1 MGGRSRNVMVVGL
14 MLSVFL
20 ISLGSPL
27 VDNTAQ
33 DLVFEDVS
41 VSNATPTGQSNIVSI
56 GSYPDGVNDA
66 ISINVPNG
74 EAVTSIDLSLDE
86 NVLPVSA
93 AKVWDSPA
101 DYDHPQAV
109 YDGVDV
115 NGTSL
120 ELLPQGWTYDME
132 GTNSWTF
139 SGNNVW
145 FWGYDSSLGSSN
157 GVSSGSKALYTYNG
171 NYPSYMGGPYWATS
185 PVMNCGGCSGGWDLK
200 FQKRLGVESNYYD
213 HAYVSVKNNAGNW
226 VNVWSNSG
234 TVNDGSYTTQTITI
248 SNYVAGNSN
257 FQVRFGLGSSDGSV
271 QYTGWNVDDVEILP
285 KASGVST
292 GEGNWTSQPFGP
304 GAGTGSE
311 PSSYGLMVIDAEVPT
326 GALFEWSLIDAA
338 TGTAVPGYSQMT
350 DLQVDLGGIDWEAT
364 PSLRFQTHMITG
376 QSGGPKI
383 HSLGISGAIHESFSA
398 NPATH
403 DWTLAGT
410 SWSAT
415 TGLVSG
421 TGSLTSPIY
430 KISNGFGALSTSITA
445 TGSPLLEAN
454 VDDTGWQSFPLD
466 GYDILDEVSH
476 TVQFRFTSVSGSYS
490 VDSFD
495 VETVRS
501 NPSTGMRI
509 DIGPDGVSDWGL
521 DGANAG
527 SFGFQNRLA
536 TGQMCQTIASSPSTS
551 SMFDVLLPLAGVNDF
566 AFTLSSDNVM
576 QSPFMN
582 IKIAGSDVTNRG
594 FTNFQNAQLISFSQT
609 ELGAL
614 NSALSNAAD
623 DRGILGLPMAKVSIT
638 IGSSQS
644 TADVTLCGIFA
655 PYEAGIN
662 LNLVSTSSVVQAINQ
677 QLSSIVSIG
686 GVKEVR
692 IPIRMMSSG
701 SIKLTLNSISTTP
714 TLNPV
719 SIAISPP
726 IDTLTP
732 STDWITVN
740 STFDLSPLGVS
751 DAESYVKNNGWSV
764 DMSLRGATA
773 TSSVQCSSVLLPLNG
788 ASTSSCQQSG
798 YSLGWSDTDS
808 SGEISMIGSGAYIQ
822 FTHRFQMPMT
832 WDDEP
837 YASLNVMLVSPTGPT
852 LPLNHVFGLGHA
864 NGIEND
870 VSLKRFT
877 IESQSGIE
885 TDAESALLIPNTFV
899 TVHAYLGFEDVSNA
913 VPRTGQ
919 ALVRLLVDGQDKGS
933 TNLVV
938 DGVASIIYNVPSTV
952 QNLTM
957 ELEVTPLLGQGASY
971 EANPIASFTMD
982 TIAPMLISMDID
994 EFDHRDASPAT
1005 EVSFIIGDNPT
1016 LPHHANALI
1025 WRSWM
1030 DDSNMDGQI
1039 DEDEIQEIPL
1049 KAPDNMLASTGEFS
1063 LTMDTSSASEGDYV
1077 QGWLSVAD
1085 GAGNIMIEGG
1095 NIYAPLFNIQLRADG
1110 TPSLGT
1116 EFDLMWGQHE
1126 DGWLHPGE
1134 ANLLQI
1140 PIWDKNGITDI
1151 EHIEL
1156 DLGSTTTDS
1165 AMIYW
1170 NSNTEQCYSNHVY
1183 VDVESCT
1190 LIGGDDV
1197 FSEQGAFNVN
1207 FSIEWGFDPDP
1218 TLLRVPSIYLKDRL
1232 GQFVTVPLYDASWHY
1247 SGELALD
1254 TSQTSLSID
1263 DTVVSPHGAWAS
1275 PESTMAFDGE
1285 MVWYRSQRTIDQSLD
1300 LLMRI
1305 NGEESVVESHGNFS
1319 YRRSVPTQPGEHGL
1333 FVSMYNPPSGA
1344 VLRGLT
1350 DGPLTTIFV
1359 DNSAPILMEL
1369 NRPDGSVTI
1378 AEADWSSIDVTLS
1391 VRELAQL
1398 DPDSLNLHYSIHPAG
1413 LGTNV
1418 ASMYEGSE
1426 PMVLLGGRA
1435 FGESIPIS
1443 ASLNIDELISEEER
1457 SEPLELRIWVTGSD
1471 MAGNAF
1477 SEDFNDIDAAYNVWD
1492 LEQRVPEFEFVGEP
1506 GLKNS
1511 GTVRVDDSVPITATI
1526 INNGNADGSVQI
1538 VLELVES
1545 NGART
1550 RVDAR
1555 LLQVAPDSTVV
1566 YESTWIPTRT
1576 GTMWLEVQIMGGE
1589 TAQTPTLR
1597 VKEAE
1602 SEGFLGTVS
1611 EVNPLMLG
1619 ILAVLSIVLVGLLV
1633 FGLRSEPQRRPVN
1646 QKKFTQRMQKA
1657 EKSLPTLPQA
1667 QQQTPQQGPYGAQT
1681 QSGDVGQNPYQ

>member
-33 DLVFEDVS
+33 DIVFSDES
-41 VSNATPTGQSNIVSI
+41 VSNVTPTGQSNIVSI

-66 ISINVPNG
+66 ISINVPSG

-93 AKVWDSPA
+93 AKVWDLSA
-101 DYDHPQAV
+101 DYKHPDAV
-109 YDGVDV
+109 YDGMDV
-115 NGTSL
+115 NQSSLEVLPQEWKYDFESGSFEPEWSVGGTSTWRVL
-120 ELLPQGWTYDME
+120 SDTRLGGAKLAKAGTITHNQETRMTLDVSQLPASS
-132 GTNSWTF
+132 GTFRYS
-139 SGNNVW
+139 
-145 FWGYDSSLGSSN
+145 
-157 GVSSGSKALYTYNG
+157 VSSESSFDYLLFCIDNT
-171 NYPSYMGGPYWATS
+171 
-185 PVMNCGGCSGGWDLK
+185 GCT
-200 FQKRLGVESNYYD
+200 RYSNY
-213 HAYVSVKNNAGNW
+213 NNRW
-226 VNVWSNSG
+226 TG
-234 TVNDGSYTTQTITI
+234 TVTGTHTFTIPATAQSLTWKYTK
-248 SNYVAGNSN
+248 
-257 FQVRFGLGSSDGSV
+257 DGSV
-271 QYTGWNVDDVEILP
+271 NSGSDTAWVDDILITP
-285 KASGVST
+285 SGGSGT
-292 GEGNWTSQPFGP
+292 GESNWTSQAFGP
-304 GAGTGSE
+304 GAAAGSE
-311 PSSYGLMVIDAEVPT
+311 LSSYGLMVIDAEVPT
-326 GALFEWSLIDAA
+326 GALFEWSLIDEA
-338 TGTAVPGYSQMT
+338 TGTAVPGYSQKT
-350 DLQVDLGGIDWEAT
+350 DLLTDLGGIDWEAT
-364 PSLRFQTHMITG
+364 PSLRFKTHMMTG
-376 QSGGPKI
+376 QSDSPKL
-383 HSLGISGAIHESFSA
+383 HSLSISGAILESFSA
-398 NPATH
+398 NPASH

-410 SWSAT
+410 TWSSS
-415 TGLVSG
+415 TGVVSG
-421 TGSLTSPIY
+421 SGSMTSPMY
-430 KISNGFGALSTSITA
+430 MISNGFGALTTTMNV
-445 TGSPLLEAN
+445 TGSPLLQAN
-454 VDDTGWQSFPLD
+454 VDDAGWQSISLD
-466 GYDILDEVSH
+466 GYDTLDEVSH
-476 TVQFRFTSVSGSYS
+476 SVQFRFTAASGSYS
-490 VDSFD
+490 VDSFE

-536 TGQMCQTIASSPSTS
+536 TGQLCQTITSSPSTS
-551 SMFDVLLPLAGVNDF
+551 SMFEVLLPLAGINDF
-566 AFTLSSDNVM
+566 AFTLNSDNVM

-594 FTNFQNAQLISFSQT
+594 FTNFQNAQPISFSQA
-609 ELGAL
+609 ELSAL

-623 DRGILGLPMAKVSIT
+623 DRGILGLPMARVSIT

-644 TADVTLCGIFA
+644 TADVTLCGVFA

-662 LNLVSTSSVVQAINQ
+662 LNLVSTSSVVQALNQ

-732 STDWITVN
+732 SADWITVN
-740 STFDLSPLGVS
+740 STFDLSPLGVN
-751 DAESYVKNNGWSV
+751 DAEAHVKNNGWSI

-773 TSSVQCSSVLLPLNG
+773 TSSVQCSSVLLPLVG

-798 YSLGWSDTDS
+798 YSLGWSDIDS
-808 SGEISMIGSGAYIQ
+808 NGEISMLGSGAYIQ
-822 FTHRFQMPMT
+822 FTHRFQMPMA

-877 IESQSGIE
+877 IESQSGVE

-938 DGVASIIYNVPSTV
+938 DGIASIIYNVPSTV

-971 EANPIASFTMD
+971 EVNPVALFTMD
-982 TIAPMLISMDID
+982 TIAPMLISMDLD

-1030 DDSNMDGQI
+1030 DDINMDGEI
-1039 DEDEIQEIPL
+1039 DEDEIQEMPL
-1049 KAPDNMLASTGEFS
+1049 EVPDDMLASTGKFK

-1116 EFDLMWGQHE
+1116 EFDLLWGQHE

-1151 EHIEL
+1151 EYIEL

-1165 AMIYW
+1165 AKIYW

-1183 VDVESCT
+1183 VDVESCG
-1190 LIGGDDV
+1190 LLGGEDV

-1207 FSIEWGFDPDP
+1207 FSIEWGFDPDS
-1218 TLLRVPSIYLKDRL
+1218 TLLRVPSIYLADRL
-1232 GQFVTVPLYDASWHY
+1232 GQFITVPLYDATWHY

-1263 DTVVSPHGAWAS
+1263 DTIVSPYGAWAS
-1275 PESTMAFDGE
+1275 PESTMSFDGE

-1305 NGEESVVESHGNFS
+1305 NGEESVVDSHGNFS

-1359 DNSAPILMEL
+1359 DNTAPILMEL
-1369 NRPDGSVTI
+1369 NRPEESLMI
-1378 AEADWSSIDVTLS
+1378 AETDWSSIDVTLT
-1391 VRELAQL
+1391 VRELSQL
-1398 DPDSLNLHYSIHPAG
+1398 NPDSLNLHYSIHPAG
-1413 LGTNV
+1413 LGLNV

-1426 PMVLLGGRA
+1426 PMILLGGRA
-1435 FGESIPIS
+1435 FGEAIPIS
-1443 ASLNIDELISEEER
+1443 ASLDIEELISEQER

-1471 MAGNAF
+1471 MAGNVF
-1477 SEDFNDIDAAYNVWD
+1477 SEDFNDIDAPYNVWD

-1506 GLKNS
+1506 GLKES
-1511 GTVRVDDSVPITATI
+1511 GSVRVDDSVPVTATI

-1555 LLQVAPDSTVV
+1555 LLQVAPGSTVV
-1566 YESTWIPTRT
+1566 YESTWVPTRT

-1619 ILAVLSIVLVGLLV
+1619 ILAVLSVVLVGLLV
-1633 FGLRSEPQRRPVN
+1633 FGLRSEPQRRPTG

-1657 EKSLPTLPQA
+1657 ETSLPTLAQA
-1667 QQQTPQQGPYGAQT
+1667 GQETPQQGPYGAQT
-1681 QSGDVGQNPYQ
+1681 PSGDVGQNPYQ

>member
-27 VDNTAQ
+27 VDNTSQ

-56 GSYPDGVNDA
+56 GSYPDGVNDV
-66 ISINVPNG
+66 ISINVPSG
-74 EAVTSIDLSLDE
+74 EAITSIDLSLDE
-86 NVLPVSA
+86 NVLPVTA

-101 DYDHPQAV
+101 DYDHSAAV
-109 YDGVDV
+109 YDGMDV
-115 NGTSL
+115 NNSVL
-120 ELLPQGWTYDME
+120 QLLPQGWSFDFE
-132 GTNSWTF
+132 GTNTWT
-139 SGNNVW
+139 
-145 FWGYDSSLGSSN
+145 LGSAWYIGKDTSSSRPTTSAVPSGANTLYSHN
-157 GVSSGSKALYTYNG
+157 GDYPNNMGSTI
-171 NYPSYMGGPYWATS
+171 WATS

-200 FQKRLGVESNYYD
+200 FKRQLGVESSTWD
-213 HAYVSVKNNAGNW
+213 HAYVQIKSSSGSWTNIW
-226 VNVWSNSG
+226 QNSG
-234 TVNDGSYTTQTITI
+234 SVSDGSFTSLTYTI
-248 SNYVAGNSN
+248 SNYISGNSN
-257 FQVRFGLGSSDGSV
+257 LQVRFGIGRTDSSV
-271 QYTGWNVDDVEILP
+271 QYSGWNIDDVEILP
-285 KASGVST
+285 KASGIST

-350 DLQVDLGGIDWEAT
+350 DLQVDLGAIDWEAT

-421 TGSLTSPIY
+421 TGSLTSPMY

-454 VDDTGWQSFPLD
+454 VDDTGWQSVPLD

-509 DIGPDGVSDWGL
+509 DVGPDGVSDWGL

-536 TGQMCQTIASSPSTS
+536 TGQMCQTIASSPTTS
-551 SMFDVLLPLAGVNDF
+551 SMFEVLLPLAGVNDF

-623 DRGILGLPMAKVSIT
+623 DRGILGLPMARVSIT

-662 LNLVSTSSVVQAINQ
+662 LNLVSTSSVVQAMNQ

-751 DAESYVKNNGWSV
+751 DAESYVKNNGWSI

-788 ASTSSCQQSG
+788 SSTLSCQQSG

-808 SGEISMIGSGAYIQ
+808 NGEISMIGSGAYIQ

-1049 KAPDNMLASTGEFS
+1049 KAPDNMLTSTGEFS

-1151 EHIEL
+1151 EYIEL

-1190 LIGGDDV
+1190 IIGGDDV

-1263 DTVVSPHGAWAS
+1263 DTVVSPYGAWAS

-1305 NGEESVVESHGNFS
+1305 NGEESVVDSHGNFS

-1369 NRPDGSVTI
+1369 NRPDASLTI
-1378 AEADWSSIDVTLS
+1378 AEIDWSSIDVTLS
-1391 VRELAQL
+1391 VRELSQL

-1413 LGTNV
+1413 LGLNV

-1435 FGESIPIS
+1435 FGEAIPIS
-1443 ASLNIDELISEEER
+1443 ASLDIDGLISEQER

-1477 SEDFNDIDAAYNVWD
+1477 SEDFNDIDAPYNVWD

-1566 YESTWIPTRT
+1566 YESIWIPTRT

-1657 EKSLPTLPQA
+1657 ETSLPALAQA
-1667 QQQTPQQGPYGAQT
+1667 QPETPQQGPYGAQT
-1681 QSGDVGQNPYQ
+1681 ASADVGQNPYQ

>member
-1 MGGRSRNVMVVGL
+1 MGGRRRNVLVAGL
-14 MLSVFL
+14 LLSVFL

-27 VDNTAQ
+27 VENTTQ
-33 DLVFEDVS
+33 DLVFEDNV

-66 ISINVPNG
+66 ISIDVPSG
-74 EAVTSIDLSLDE
+74 EAVASIDLSLDE
-86 NVLPVSA
+86 NVLPVTA
-93 AKVWDSPA
+93 AKVWNSPA
-101 DYDHPQAV
+101 DYDHSAAV
-109 YDGVDV
+109 YDGMDV
-115 NGTSL
+115 NNSVL
-120 ELLPQGWTYDME
+120 QLLPQGWSFDFE
-132 GTNSWTF
+132 GTNTWT
-139 SGNNVW
+139 
-145 FWGYDSSLGSSN
+145 LGSAWFIGKDTST
-157 GVSSGSKALYTYNG
+157 SSRPITGAVPSGTNTLYSHNG
-171 NYPSYMGGPYWATS
+171 NYPNNMGSTIWATS
-185 PVMNCGGCSGGWDLK
+185 PVMNCGGCSGGWDLT
-200 FQKRLGVESNYYD
+200 FKRQLGVESSSWD
-213 HAYVSVKNNAGNW
+213 HAYVQIKSSSGSWTNIW
-226 VNVWSNSG
+226 QNSG
-234 TVNDGSYTTQTITI
+234 SVSDGSFTSLTYTI
-248 SNYVAGNSN
+248 SNYISGNSN
-257 FQVRFGLGSSDGSV
+257 LQVRFGIGRTDSSV
-271 QYTGWNVDDVEILP
+271 QYSGWNIDDIEILP

-304 GAGTGSE
+304 GATLGSE
-311 PSSYGLMVIDAEVPT
+311 PSSYGLMVIDAEIPT
-326 GALFEWSLIDAA
+326 GSLFEWSLIDAA

-350 DLQVDLGGIDWEAT
+350 DLQVDLGAIDWEAT
-364 PSLRFQTHMITG
+364 PSLRFQTHMMTG

-403 DWTLAGT
+403 DWILAGT

-421 TGSLTSPIY
+421 TGSLTSPMY
-430 KISNGFGALSTSITA
+430 KISNGFGAVSTSVTA
-445 TGSPLLEAN
+445 TGAPLLEAN
-454 VDDTGWQSFPLD
+454 VDDTGWQSVSLG
-466 GYDILDEVSH
+466 GYDTLDEVGHS
-476 TVQFRFTSVSGSYS
+476 VQFRFTASSGSYS

-501 NPSTGMRI
+501 NPSTGLRI
-509 DIGPDGVSDWGL
+509 DIGPDGVADWGL

-536 TGQMCQTIASSPSTS
+536 TGQLCQTITSSPSTS
-551 SMFDVLLPLAGVNDF
+551 SMFEVLLPLAGINDF
-566 AFTLSSDNVM
+566 AFTLNSNNEM
-576 QSPFMN
+576 KSPYMN

-594 FTNFQNAQLISFSQT
+594 FANFQNALHISFSQT
-609 ELGAL
+609 ELSAL

-623 DRGILGLPMAKVSIT
+623 DRGILGLPMARVSIT

-655 PYEAGIN
+655 PYDAGIN
-662 LNLVSTSSVVQAINQ
+662 MNMISTSSVVKAMNQ
-677 QLSSIVSIG
+677 QLSSIASIG
-686 GVKEVR
+686 GVKELR

-701 SIKLTLNSISTTP
+701 SIKMTLNSISTTP

-719 SIAISPP
+719 SLTISPP

-751 DAESYVKNNGWSV
+751 DAESFVKNNGWSI
-764 DMSLRGATA
+764 DMSLRGVSAS
-773 TSSVQCSSVLLPLNG
+773 SSVQCSSVLLPLSG
-788 ASTSSCQQSG
+788 ASTSNCQQSG
-798 YSLGWSDTDS
+798 YSLGWSDIDS
-808 SGEISMIGSGAYIQ
+808 SGEISMVGSGSYLQ

-837 YASLNVMLVSPTGPT
+837 YASMNVMLVSPTGPT

-864 NGIEND
+864 NGVEND

-899 TVHAYLGFEDVSNA
+899 TVHAYLGFEGVSDA

-919 ALVRLLVDGQDKGS
+919 ALVRLLVNGQDKGS

-971 EANPIASFTMD
+971 EVNPIASFTMD

-1005 EVSFIIGDNPT
+1005 EVTFIIGDNPT
-1016 LPHHANALI
+1016 LPHHAMAKI

-1030 DDSNMDGQI
+1030 DDSNMDGKI
-1039 DEDEIQEIPL
+1039 DEDEVQEIDLESPQ
-1049 KAPDNMLASTGEFS
+1049 NMLASTGEFV
-1063 LTMDTSSASEGDYV
+1063 LTMDTSSASEGSYV

-1095 NIYAPLFNIQLRADG
+1095 SIYDPLFNIQLRADG

-1116 EFDLMWGQHE
+1116 EFDLQWGQHGDE
-1126 DGWLHPGE
+1126 WLHPGE
-1134 ANLLQI
+1134 AILLQI
-1140 PIWDKNGITDI
+1140 PIWDKNGVTDI
-1151 EHIEL
+1151 EYIEL
-1156 DLGSTTTDS
+1156 DIGSTATDP
-1165 AMIYW
+1165 ATIYW
-1170 NSNTEQCYSNHVY
+1170 NSNSGQCYTNHVY
-1183 VDVESCT
+1183 IDVESCEV
-1190 LIGGDDV
+1190 LGGDDV
-1197 FSEQGAFNVN
+1197 FSEQGTFNVN

-1218 TLLRVPSIYLKDRL
+1218 TLLRVPSLYLEDRL
-1232 GQFVTVPLYDASWHY
+1232 GQFVTVPLYDSSWHY
-1247 SGELALD
+1247 SGEITLD

-1263 DTVVSPHGAWAS
+1263 DTVVSPYGAWAS
-1275 PESTMAFDGE
+1275 TESTMAFEGE
-1285 MVWYRSQRTIDQSLD
+1285 IVWYRSHRILEQSMD

-1305 NGEESVVESHGNFS
+1305 NGEESVVDSHGNFS
-1319 YRRSVPTQPGEHGL
+1319 YRRSVPSQPGEHGL

-1344 VLRGLT
+1344 VLRGLA

-1359 DNSAPILMEL
+1359 DNTAPILMEL
-1369 NRPDGSVTI
+1369 NRPDSDITI
-1378 AEADWSSIDVTLS
+1378 AESDWSSIDVTLS
-1391 VRELAQL
+1391 VRELSQL
-1398 DPDSLNLHYSIHPAG
+1398 NPDTLTLHYSIHPAG
-1413 LGTNV
+1413 LGLNV

-1426 PMVLLGGRA
+1426 SMTLLGGRA

-1443 ASLNIDELISEEER
+1443 ATLDIDELISESER
-1457 SEPLELRIWVTGSD
+1457 SDSLELRIWVTGSD

-1477 SEDFNDIDAAYNVWD
+1477 SEDFNDIDAPYNVWD
-1492 LEQRVPEFEFVGEP
+1492 LEQRIPEFEFVGTPE
-1506 GLKNS
+1506 LKDGGS
-1511 GTVRVDDSVPITATI
+1511 IRVDDSVPITATI
-1526 INNGNADGSVQI
+1526 INNGNADGSVQV

-1555 LLQVAPDSTVV
+1555 QLQVQPGSTVV
-1566 YESTWIPTRT
+1566 YESTWVPTRT

-1597 VKEAE
+1597 VKDAE

-1611 EVNPLMLG
+1611 EVNPVMLG
-1619 ILAVLSIVLVGLLV
+1619 ILGVLSIVLVGLLV
-1633 FGLRSEPQRRPVN
+1633 FGLRSEPQRRPIN
-1646 QKKFTQRMQKA
+1646 QKKLAERLEKA
-1657 EKSLPTLPQA
+1657 EDSLPALA
-1667 QQQTPQQGPYGAQT
+1667 QQQMTSEQGPYGAQT
-1681 QSGDVGQNPYQ
+1681 TSADVGQNPYQ

>member
-27 VDNTAQ
+27 VDNTSQ

-56 GSYPDGVNDA
+56 GSYPDGVNDV
-66 ISINVPNG
+66 ISINVPSG
-74 EAVTSIDLSLDE
+74 EAITSIDLSLDE
-86 NVLPVSA
+86 NVLPVTA

-101 DYDHPQAV
+101 DYDHSAAV
-109 YDGVDV
+109 YDGMDV
-115 NGTSL
+115 NNSVL
-120 ELLPQGWTYDME
+120 QLLPQGWSFDFE
-132 GTNSWTF
+132 GTNTWT
-139 SGNNVW
+139 
-145 FWGYDSSLGSSN
+145 LGSAWYIGKDTSSSRPTTSAVPSGANTLYSHN
-157 GVSSGSKALYTYNG
+157 GDYPNNMGSTI
-171 NYPSYMGGPYWATS
+171 WATS

-200 FQKRLGVESNYYD
+200 FKRQLGVESSTWD
-213 HAYVSVKNNAGNW
+213 HAYVQIKSSSGSWTNIW
-226 VNVWSNSG
+226 QNSG
-234 TVNDGSYTTQTITI
+234 SVSDGSFTSLTYTI
-248 SNYVAGNSN
+248 SNYISGNSN
-257 FQVRFGLGSSDGSV
+257 LQVRFGIGRTDSSV
-271 QYTGWNVDDVEILP
+271 QYSGWNIDDVEILP
-285 KASGVST
+285 KASGIST

-350 DLQVDLGGIDWEAT
+350 DLQVDLGAIDWEAT

-421 TGSLTSPIY
+421 TGSLTSPMY

-454 VDDTGWQSFPLD
+454 VDDTGWQSVPLD

-509 DIGPDGVSDWGL
+509 DVGPDGVSDWGL

-536 TGQMCQTIASSPSTS
+536 TGQMCQTIASSPTTS
-551 SMFDVLLPLAGVNDF
+551 SMFEVLLPLAGVNDF

-623 DRGILGLPMAKVSIT
+623 DRGILGLPMARVSIT

-662 LNLVSTSSVVQAINQ
+662 LNLVSTSSVVQAMNQ

-751 DAESYVKNNGWSV
+751 DAESYVKNNGWSI

-788 ASTSSCQQSG
+788 SSTLSCQQSG

-808 SGEISMIGSGAYIQ
+808 NGEISMIGSGAYIQ

-1049 KAPDNMLASTGEFS
+1049 KAPDNMLTSTGEFS

-1190 LIGGDDV
+1190 IIGGDDV

-1263 DTVVSPHGAWAS
+1263 DTVVSPYGAWAS

-1305 NGEESVVESHGNFS
+1305 NGEESVVDSHGNFS

-1369 NRPDGSVTI
+1369 NRPDASLTI
-1378 AEADWSSIDVTLS
+1378 AEIDWSSIDVTLS
-1391 VRELAQL
+1391 VRELSQL

-1413 LGTNV
+1413 LGLNV

-1435 FGESIPIS
+1435 FGEAIPIS
-1443 ASLNIDELISEEER
+1443 ASLDIDGLISEQER

-1477 SEDFNDIDAAYNVWD
+1477 SEDFNDIDAPYNVWD

-1566 YESTWIPTRT
+1566 YESIWIPTRT

-1657 EKSLPTLPQA
+1657 ETSLPALAQA
-1667 QQQTPQQGPYGAQT
+1667 QPETPQQGPYGAQT
-1681 QSGDVGQNPYQ
+1681 ASADVGQNPYQ

>member
-33 DLVFEDVS
+33 DIVFSDES
-41 VSNATPTGQSNIVSI
+41 VSNVTPTGQSNIVSI

-66 ISINVPNG
+66 ISINVPSG

-93 AKVWDSPA
+93 AKVWDLSA
-101 DYDHPQAV
+101 DYKHPDAV
-109 YDGVDV
+109 YDGMDV
-115 NGTSL
+115 NQSSLEVLPQEWKYDFESGSFEPEWSVGGTSTWRVL
-120 ELLPQGWTYDME
+120 SDTRLGGAKLAKAGTITHNQETRMTLDVSQLPASS
-132 GTNSWTF
+132 GTFRYS
-139 SGNNVW
+139 
-145 FWGYDSSLGSSN
+145 
-157 GVSSGSKALYTYNG
+157 VSSESSFDYLLFCIDNT
-171 NYPSYMGGPYWATS
+171 
-185 PVMNCGGCSGGWDLK
+185 GCT
-200 FQKRLGVESNYYD
+200 RYSNY
-213 HAYVSVKNNAGNW
+213 NNRW
-226 VNVWSNSG
+226 TG
-234 TVNDGSYTTQTITI
+234 TVTGTHTFTIPATAQSLTWKYTK
-248 SNYVAGNSN
+248 
-257 FQVRFGLGSSDGSV
+257 DGSV
-271 QYTGWNVDDVEILP
+271 NSGSDTAWVDDILITP
-285 KASGVST
+285 SGGSGT
-292 GEGNWTSQPFGP
+292 GESNWTSQAFGP
-304 GAGTGSE
+304 GAAAGSE
-311 PSSYGLMVIDAEVPT
+311 LSSYGLMVIDAEVPT
-326 GALFEWSLIDAA
+326 GALFEWSLIDEA
-338 TGTAVPGYSQMT
+338 TGTAVPGYSQKT
-350 DLQVDLGGIDWEAT
+350 DLLTDLGGIDWEAT
-364 PSLRFQTHMITG
+364 PSLRFKTHMMTG
-376 QSGGPKI
+376 QSDSPKL
-383 HSLGISGAIHESFSA
+383 HSLSISGAILESFSA
-398 NPATH
+398 NPASH

-410 SWSAT
+410 TWSSS
-415 TGLVSG
+415 TGVVSG
-421 TGSLTSPIY
+421 SGSMTSPMY
-430 KISNGFGALSTSITA
+430 MISNGFGALTTTMNV
-445 TGSPLLEAN
+445 TGSPLLQAN
-454 VDDTGWQSFPLD
+454 VDDAGWQSISLD
-466 GYDILDEVSH
+466 GYDTLDEVSH
-476 TVQFRFTSVSGSYS
+476 SVQFRFTAASGSYS
-490 VDSFD
+490 VDSFE

-536 TGQMCQTIASSPSTS
+536 TGQLCQTITSSPSTS
-551 SMFDVLLPLAGVNDF
+551 SMFEVLLPLAGINDF
-566 AFTLSSDNVM
+566 AFTLNSDNVM

-594 FTNFQNAQLISFSQT
+594 FTNFQNAQPISFSQA
-609 ELGAL
+609 ELSAL

-623 DRGILGLPMAKVSIT
+623 DRGILGLPMARVSIT

-644 TADVTLCGIFA
+644 TADVTLCGVFA

-662 LNLVSTSSVVQAINQ
+662 LNLVSTSSVVQALNQ

-732 STDWITVN
+732 SADWITVN
-740 STFDLSPLGVS
+740 STFDLSPLGVN
-751 DAESYVKNNGWSV
+751 DAEAHVKNNGWSI

-773 TSSVQCSSVLLPLNG
+773 TSSVQCSSVLLPLVG

-798 YSLGWSDTDS
+798 YSLGWSDIDS
-808 SGEISMIGSGAYIQ
+808 NGEISMLGSGAYIQ
-822 FTHRFQMPMT
+822 FTHRFQMPMA

-877 IESQSGIE
+877 IESQSGVE

-938 DGVASIIYNVPSTV
+938 DGIASIIYNVPSTV

-971 EANPIASFTMD
+971 EVNPVALFTMD

-1030 DDSNMDGQI
+1030 DDINMDGEI
-1039 DEDEIQEIPL
+1039 DEDEIQEMPL
-1049 KAPDNMLASTGEFS
+1049 EVPDDMLASTGKFK

-1116 EFDLMWGQHE
+1116 EFDLLWGQHE

-1151 EHIEL
+1151 EYIEL

-1165 AMIYW
+1165 AKIYW

-1183 VDVESCT
+1183 VDVESCG
-1190 LIGGDDV
+1190 LLGGEDV

-1207 FSIEWGFDPDP
+1207 FSIEWGFDPDS
-1218 TLLRVPSIYLKDRL
+1218 TLLRVPSIYLADRL
-1232 GQFVTVPLYDASWHY
+1232 GQFITVPLYDATWHY

-1263 DTVVSPHGAWAS
+1263 DTIVSPYGAWAS
-1275 PESTMAFDGE
+1275 PESTMSFDGE

-1305 NGEESVVESHGNFS
+1305 NGEESVVDSHGNFS

-1359 DNSAPILMEL
+1359 DNTAPILMEL
-1369 NRPDGSVTI
+1369 NRPEESLMI
-1378 AEADWSSIDVTLS
+1378 AETDWSSIDVTLT
-1391 VRELAQL
+1391 VRELSQL
-1398 DPDSLNLHYSIHPAG
+1398 NPDSLNLHYSIHPAG
-1413 LGTNV
+1413 LGLNV

-1426 PMVLLGGRA
+1426 PMILLGGRA
-1435 FGESIPIS
+1435 FGEAIPIS
-1443 ASLNIDELISEEER
+1443 ASLDIEELISEQER

-1471 MAGNAF
+1471 MAGNVF
-1477 SEDFNDIDAAYNVWD
+1477 SEDFNDIDAPYNVWD

-1506 GLKNS
+1506 GLKES
-1511 GTVRVDDSVPITATI
+1511 GSVRVDDSVPVTATI

-1555 LLQVAPDSTVV
+1555 LLQVAPGSTVV
-1566 YESTWIPTRT
+1566 YESTWVPTRT

-1619 ILAVLSIVLVGLLV
+1619 ILAVLSVVLVGLLV
-1633 FGLRSEPQRRPVN
+1633 FGLRSEPQRRPTG

-1657 EKSLPTLPQA
+1657 ETSLPTLAQA
-1667 QQQTPQQGPYGAQT
+1667 GQETPQQGPYGAQT
-1681 QSGDVGQNPYQ
+1681 PSGDVGQNPYQ

>member
-33 DLVFEDVS
+33 DIVFSDES
-41 VSNATPTGQSNIVSI
+41 VSNVTPTGQSNIVSI

-93 AKVWDSPA
+93 AKVWDSSV

-132 GTNSWTF
+132 GTNAWTF
-139 SGNNVW
+139 GGTNTW
-145 FWGYDSSLGSSN
+145 FWGYDSALGSSN
-157 GVSSGSKALYTYNG
+157 GVTSGSKALYTYNG

-200 FQKRLGVESNYYD
+200 FQKRLGVESSSYD

-248 SNYVAGNSN
+248 STYVAGNSN

-271 QYTGWNVDDVEILP
+271 QYTGWNIDDVEILP

-304 GAGTGSE
+304 GASAGGE

-338 TGTAVPGYSQMT
+338 TGTAIPGYSQMT
-350 DLQVDLGGIDWEAT
+350 DLQIDLGGIDWEST

-376 QSGGPKI
+376 QSGGPKL

-410 SWSAT
+410 TWSST
-415 TGLVSG
+415 TGAVSG
-421 TGSLTSPIY
+421 TGSLTSPMY
-430 KISNGFGALSTSITA
+430 KISNGFGALSTSITT
-445 TGSPLLEAN
+445 TGTPLLEAN
-454 VDDTGWQSFPLD
+454 VDDTGWQSISLD
-466 GYDILDEVSH
+466 GYDTLDEVSH
-476 TVQFRFTSVSGSYS
+476 SVQFRFTASSGSYS

-536 TGQMCQTIASSPSTS
+536 TGQLCQTIASSPSTS
-551 SMFDVLLPLAGVNDF
+551 SMFEVLLPLAGINDF
-566 AFTLSSDNVM
+566 AFTLNSDNVM

-594 FTNFQNAQLISFSQT
+594 FTNFQNAQPISFSQN

-623 DRGILGLPMAKVSIT
+623 DRGILGLPMARVSIT

-644 TADVTLCGIFA
+644 TADVTLCGVFA

-662 LNLVSTSSVVQAINQ
+662 LNLVSTSSVVQALNQ

-732 STDWITVN
+732 SADWITVN
-740 STFDLSPLGVS
+740 STFDLSPLGVN
-751 DAESYVKNNGWSV
+751 DAEAHVKNNGWSI

-773 TSSVQCSSVLLPLNG
+773 TSSVQCSSVLLPLVG

-798 YSLGWSDTDS
+798 YSLGWSDIDS
-808 SGEISMIGSGAYIQ
+808 NGEISMLGSGAYIQ
-822 FTHRFQMPMT
+822 FTHRFQMPMA

-877 IESQSGIE
+877 IESQSGVE

-938 DGVASIIYNVPSTV
+938 DGIASIIYNVPSTV

-971 EANPIASFTMD
+971 EVNPVALFTMD

-1030 DDSNMDGQI
+1030 DDINMDGEI
-1039 DEDEIQEIPL
+1039 DEDEIQEMPL
-1049 KAPDNMLASTGEFS
+1049 EVPEDMLSSTGEFK

-1116 EFDLMWGQHE
+1116 EFDLLWGQHE

-1151 EHIEL
+1151 EYIEL

-1183 VDVESCT
+1183 VDVESCG
-1190 LIGGDDV
+1190 LLGGEDV

-1207 FSIEWGFDPDP
+1207 FSIEWGFDPDS
-1218 TLLRVPSIYLKDRL
+1218 TLLRVPSIHLADRL
-1232 GQFVTVPLYDASWHY
+1232 GQFVTVPLYDATWHY

-1263 DTVVSPHGAWAS
+1263 DTIVSPYGAWAS
-1275 PESTMAFDGE
+1275 PESTMSFDGE

-1305 NGEESVVESHGNFS
+1305 NGEESVVDSHGNFS

-1359 DNSAPILMEL
+1359 DNTAPILMEL
-1369 NRPDGSVTI
+1369 NRPEESLMI
-1378 AEADWSSIDVTLS
+1378 AETDWSSIDVTLT
-1391 VRELAQL
+1391 VRELSQL
-1398 DPDSLNLHYSIHPAG
+1398 NPDSLNLHYSIHPAG
-1413 LGTNV
+1413 LGLNV

-1426 PMVLLGGRA
+1426 PMILLGGRA
-1435 FGESIPIS
+1435 FGEAIPIS
-1443 ASLNIDELISEEER
+1443 ASLDIDELISEQER

-1471 MAGNAF
+1471 MAGNVF
-1477 SEDFNDIDAAYNVWD
+1477 SEDFNDIDAPYNVWD
-1492 LEQRVPEFEFVGEP
+1492 LEQRVPEFEFVGDP
-1506 GLKNS
+1506 GLKES
-1511 GTVRVDDSVPITATI
+1511 GSVRVDDSVPITATI

-1555 LLQVAPDSTVV
+1555 LLQVAPGSTVV
-1566 YESTWIPTRT
+1566 YESTWVPTRT

-1619 ILAVLSIVLVGLLV
+1619 ILAVLSVVLVGLLV
-1633 FGLRSEPQRRPVN
+1633 FGLRSEPQRRPTG

-1657 EKSLPTLPQA
+1657 ETSLPTLAQA
-1667 QQQTPQQGPYGAQT
+1667 GQETPQQGPYGAQT
-1681 QSGDVGQNPYQ
+1681 PSGDVGQNPYQ

>member
-1 MGGRSRNVMVVGL
+1 MGGRRRNVFVVGL

-27 VDNTAQ
+27 VENTTQHIDFEDNT
-33 DLVFEDVS
+33 
-41 VSNATPTGQSNIVSI
+41 VSNVTPTGQSNIVSI

-66 ISINVPNG
+66 ISVNVPVG

-86 NVLPVSA
+86 NVLPVTA
-93 AKVWDSPA
+93 AKLWDSSA
-101 DYDHPQAV
+101 DYNDPQAV
-109 YDGVDV
+109 YDGIDV

-120 ELLPQGWTYDME
+120 ELLPQGWAYDME
-132 GTNSWTF
+132 GTNTWTF

-145 FWGYDSSLGSSN
+145 FWGYDSALGSTN
-157 GVSSGSKALYTYNG
+157 GVSSGTKALYTYNG

-200 FQKRLGVESNYYD
+200 FQKRLGVESSSYD
-213 HAYVSVKNNAGNW
+213 HAYVSVKNTAGNW

-234 TVNDGSYTTQTITI
+234 TVNDGSFTTQTITI
-248 SNYVAGNSN
+248 SNYIAGNSN

-311 PSSYGLMVIDAEVPT
+311 LSSYGLMVIDAEVPT

-338 TGTAVPGYSQMT
+338 TGTAIPGYSQMT
-350 DLQVDLGGIDWEAT
+350 DLQVDLGAIDWEAT
-364 PSLRFQTHMITG
+364 PSLRFKTHMITG
-376 QSGGPKI
+376 ASGGPKI

-398 NPATH
+398 NPLTH

-410 SWSAT
+410 TWSST
-415 TGLVSG
+415 TGTVSG
-421 TGSLTSPIY
+421 TGSLTSPVY
-430 KISNGFGALSTSITA
+430 MISNGFGALSTSVTA
-445 TGSPLLEAN
+445 TGTPLLEAN
-454 VDDTGWQSFPLD
+454 VDDTGWQSVSLE
-466 GYDILDEVSH
+466 GYDTLDEVGH
-476 TVQFRFTSVSGSYS
+476 KVQFRFTSTSGSYS
-490 VDSFD
+490 VDYFD

-501 NPSTGMRI
+501 NPSTGLRL

-536 TGQMCQTIASSPSTS
+536 TGLQCQTIASSPSTS
-551 SMFDVLLPLAGVNDF
+551 SMFEVLLPLAGVNDF
-566 AFTLSSDNVM
+566 AFTLNSDNEM
-576 QSPFMN
+576 KSPFMN

-594 FTNFQNAQLISFSQT
+594 FTNFQNAQLITFSQT

-623 DRGILGLPMAKVSIT
+623 DRGILGLPMARVSIT

-644 TADVTLCGIFA
+644 TADVTMCGVFA
-655 PYEAGIN
+655 PYEASIN
-662 LNLVSTSSVVQAINQ
+662 LNLVSTSSVVQAMNQ
-677 QLSSIVSIG
+677 QLSSIIGIG

-692 IPIRMMSSG
+692 IPVRMMSSG

-751 DAESYVKNNGWSV
+751 DAESYVANNGWSI

-773 TSSVQCSSVLLPLNG
+773 SSSIQCSSALLPLSG
-788 ASTSSCQQSG
+788 ASTLSCQQSG

-808 SGEISMIGSGAYIQ
+808 NGEISMVGSGAYLQ

-837 YASLNVMLVSPTGPT
+837 YVSLNVMLVSPTGPT

-870 VSLKRFT
+870 VALKQFT

-885 TDAESALLIPNTFV
+885 TDSQSALLIPNTFV
-899 TVHAYLGFEDVSNA
+899 TVHAYLGFEGVSNA

-938 DGVASIIYNVPSTV
+938 DGVASIIYNVPSAV

-957 ELEVTPLLGQGASY
+957 ELEVTPLLGQSVSY
-971 EANPIASFTMD
+971 ETNPIASFTMD
-982 TIAPMLISMDID
+982 TISPMLISMDIE

-1005 EVSFIIGDNPT
+1005 EVTFIIGDNPT
-1016 LPHHANALI
+1016 LPHHANAKI

-1030 DDSNMDGQI
+1030 DDANMDGEI
-1039 DEDEIQEIPL
+1039 DESEVQEVPL
-1049 KAPDNMLASTGEFS
+1049 DAPQDLLASTGEFT

-1095 NIYAPLFNIQLRADG
+1095 NIYTPLFNIQLRADG

-1116 EFDLMWGQHE
+1116 DFDLIWGQHE

-1134 ANLLQI
+1134 AILLQI
-1140 PIWDKNGITDI
+1140 PIWDKNGVTDI
-1151 EHIEL
+1151 DYIEL
-1156 DLGSTTTDS
+1156 DLGSTTTDPVL
-1165 AMIYW
+1165 IYW
-1170 NSNTEQCYSNHVY
+1170 NSNSGYCYSNHVY
-1183 VDVESCT
+1183 VDVESCEV
-1190 LIGGDDV
+1190 IGGDDV

-1218 TLLRVPSIYLKDRL
+1218 TLLRVPSIHLVDRL

-1263 DTVVSPHGAWAS
+1263 DNIVSPHGAWAS
-1275 PESTMAFDGE
+1275 PESTMAFEGE
-1285 MVWYRSQRTIDQSLD
+1285 MVWYRSQRIIDQSVD

-1305 NGEESVVESHGNFS
+1305 NGEESVVDSHGNFS
-1319 YRRSVPTQPGEHGL
+1319 YRRSVPSQPGQHGL

-1359 DNSAPILMEL
+1359 DNTAPFIAEL
-1369 NRPDGSVTI
+1369 NSPDKSITI

-1391 VRELAQL
+1391 VRELSQL
-1398 DPDSLNLHYSIHPAG
+1398 NPDSLNLHYSIHPAG

-1418 ASMYEGSE
+1418 AAMYQGSE

-1443 ASLNIDELISEEER
+1443 ASLNIDDLISEEER

-1471 MAGNAF
+1471 MAGNEF

-1492 LEQRVPEFEFVGEP
+1492 LEQRVPDFEFVGEP

-1511 GTVRVDDSVPITATI
+1511 GAVRVDDSVAITATI
-1526 INNGNADGSVQI
+1526 TNNGNADGSVQV

-1555 LLQVAPDSTVV
+1555 QLQVEPGSSVV
-1566 YESTWIPTRT
+1566 YETTWVPIRT
-1576 GTMWLEVQIMGGE
+1576 GTVWLEVQIMGGE

-1611 EVNPLMLG
+1611 EVNPIMLG
-1619 ILAVLSIVLVGLLV
+1619 ILAVLSVILVGLLV
-1633 FGLRSEPQRRPVN
+1633 FGLRSEPQRRPTG

-1657 EKSLPTLPQA
+1657 ENSLPALAQA
-1667 QQQTPQQGPYGAQT
+1667 EQKTPPQGPYGAQT
-1681 QSGDVGQNPYQ
+1681 QSSDVGQNPYQ